1 MAKKSDLKEK
11 EVKNKK
17 KVSKTKKAKEHKV
30 KDLESITPV
39 KKKKSSAYLYTI
51 QELLVVVIVTC
62 LISSITTAS
71 VLYFKNRSENA
82 MTRHHLNKDEGLTNF
97 VNLYADILKN
107 YYEDVNKDGMINAAT
122 SAMLSFLG
130 DDYTSYLSE
139 DQAEELNEK
148 LDSKYE
154 GIGIQVTGNIV
165 YSVFDDTPAAKAGL
179 KKGDVIKKIDE
190 IDITLENYTAI
201 TDRIKEEDRNEFK
214 LIVQRGE
221 EELEFTIEKA
231 SIDSPVVSYSLV
243 NDTEIGYLSIS
254 SFSNSAAKQVE
265 SAIKNMKEEGMKSLI
280 IDVRNNTG
288 GYLKSASDIS
298 ELFLEKGKVIYSLES
313 KNKTKDYVDGT
324 STSADYD
331 IVVLVN
337 EASASSSE
345 ILAAALKDSY
355 GATLV
360 GMTTYGKGKVQ
371 TTKGL
376 ENGTMVKYTSS
387 KWLRPN
393 GECIDGIGIVPDYEV
408 KIKNSD
414 KIDTQ
419 LEKAIE
425 LLK

>member
-1 MAKKSDLKEK
+1 MAKKSETKVKETK
-11 EVKNKK
+11 KNKIK
-17 KVSKTKKAKEHKV
+17 ETKKTKEHKV
-30 KDLESITPV
+30 KDLENVTPK
-39 KKKKSSAYLYTI
+39 KKKKSTAYLYTM

-82 MTRHHLNKDEGLTNF
+82 MTRHRLNKDEGLTNF

-107 YYEDVNKDGMINAAT
+107 YYEDVDKDGMINSAT
-122 SAMLSFLG
+122 KAMLNYLG

-139 DQAEELNEK
+139 DQTEALNEK
-148 LDSKYE
+148 LDSTYE
-154 GIGIQVTGNIV
+154 GIGVQVTGNII
-165 YSVFDDTPAAKAGL
+165 YSVFDDSPAAKAGL

-201 TDRIKEEDRNEFK
+201 TDRIKEEDKDEFK
-214 LIVQRGE
+214 LVIDRNG
-221 EELEFTIEKA
+221 EELEIIVSKA
-231 SIDSPVVSYSLV
+231 TIDSPVVDYTLID
-243 NDTEIGYLSIS
+243 NTEIGYLSIS
-254 SFSNSAAKQVE
+254 TFSNSASKQVE
-265 SAIKNMKEEGMKSLI
+265 SALKHLKEEGMKSLI

-298 ELFLEKGKVIYSLES
+298 KLFLEKGKVIYSLES
-313 KNKTKDYVDGT
+313 KNRTKDYVDDT
-324 STSADYD
+324 STSANYD

-355 GATLV
+355 GATIV
-360 GMTTYGKGKVQ
+360 GNTTYGKGKVQ

-387 KWLRPN
+387 RWLRPN
-393 GECIDGIGIVPDYEV
+393 GECIDGVGIIPDYEV
-408 KIKNSD
+408 KKENNSEG
-414 KIDTQ
+414 IDNQ

-425 LLK
+425 LLS